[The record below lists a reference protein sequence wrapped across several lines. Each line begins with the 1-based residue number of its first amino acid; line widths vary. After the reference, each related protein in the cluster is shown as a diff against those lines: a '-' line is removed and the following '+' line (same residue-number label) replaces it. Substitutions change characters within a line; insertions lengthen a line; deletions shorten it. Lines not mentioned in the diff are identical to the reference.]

1 MRAVFY
7 RRYGSLDNL
16 EVGEL
21 AEPKLGPDWVRVRVE
36 AAAVNPV
43 DWKILLGRLDPM
55 IYATFPVV
63 PGWDVA
69 GTVEAIGP
77 AVTRFAP
84 GDPVF
89 GYTRLDFVHVGTFA
103 EVTCVPERVLARCD
117 GIDAA
122 TAAAIPLAGLTAYQA
137 IAERLALT
145 AGERLLVA
153 AGAGGVGSFAIQI
166 ARILGAEVVATGSAA
181 SAETISNLGAE
192 PIDRTDALAGALG
205 GRRIDK
211 ALDLVGPDWNREV
224 RALLPDPSHLA
235 SVADPALRQ
244 AGGHYVFVRPDP
256 LGLDTL
262 AGWVRE
268 GRLRVPIA
276 ARFDL
281 EHVRQAFELSMQGHA
296 RGKIVIDVAS

>member
-1 MRAVFY
+1 MRAAFY
-7 RRYGSLDNL
+7 RRFGSLDDL

-21 AEPKLGPDWVRVRVE
+21 DEPKLGPDWVRVRVE

-43 DWKILLGRLDPM
+43 DWKILLGRLAPM

-69 GTVEAIGP
+69 GTVEEVGP

-89 GYTRLDFVHVGTFA
+89 GYARLDFVHVGTFA
-103 EVTCVPERVLARCD
+103 EITCVPERVLARRD

-137 IAERLALT
+137 LTERLTVA

-166 ARILGAEVVATGSAA
+166 ARILGADVLATGSAA
-181 SAETISNLGAE
+181 SATAISDLGAE
-192 PIDRTDALAGALG
+192 PIDRTVALAEALG

-211 ALDLVGPDWNREV
+211 AFDLVGADWSRE
-224 RALLPDPSHLA
+224 ALAILADPSHLA
-235 SVADPALRQ
+235 SVADPSVRAV
-244 AGGHYVFVRPDP
+244 GGHYVFVRPDP
-256 LGLDTL
+256 DGLDTL

-268 GRLRVPIA
+268 GRLTVPIA
-276 ARFDL
+276 ERFELRD
-281 EHVRQAFELSMQGHA
+281 VRQAFELSMGGHT
-296 RGKIVIDVAS
+296 RGKIVIDVDA